1 MENKVLASV
10 NGNNITEQDLEIAM
24 TRFPKENQAYFRS
37 EQGKKQ
43 LLDQMISFELIY
55 NYAKQVDL
63 ENDEEYKNQL
73 EIMRKDLLIQA
84 GVKKVLDT
92 VTVNDD
98 DVKSHYDNNKD
109 MFKSEETVNAKHIL
123 IESKEKAEEILEK
136 INNGMSFED
145 AALEFSSC
153 PSSNQGGSLGE
164 FGRGRMV
171 PEFENAAF
179 ELAVG
184 EVSGPVQTQFGYHI
198 IKVEG
203 KTEPSIREYDEV
215 KAMIA
220 SNLLHEKQ
228 NKAYINFVNDLKEDY
243 KVETYSFV

>member
-10 NGNNITEQDLEIAM
+10 NGNNITEQDLEVAM
-24 TRFPKENQAYFRS
+24 TRFPKENQDYFRS
-37 EQGKKQ
+37 EQGKTQ

-55 NYAKQVDL
+55 NYAKQADL
-63 ENDEEYKNQL
+63 ENDEEYRNQL
-73 EIMRKDLLIQA
+73 EIMKKDLLIQA

-98 DVKSHYDNNKD
+98 DVKSYYDNNKD

-123 IESKEKAEEILEK
+123 VESKEKAEEILEK
-136 INNGMSFED
+136 INNGISFED

-198 IKVEG
+198 IKLEG

>member
-10 NGNNITEQDLEIAM
+10 NGNNITEQDLEVAM
-24 TRFPKENQAYFRS
+24 TRFPKENQDYFRS
-37 EQGKKQ
+37 EQGKTQ

-55 NYAKQVDL
+55 NYAKQADL

-73 EIMRKDLLIQA
+73 EIMKKDLLIQA

-92 VTVNDD
+92 VAVNDD
-98 DVKSHYDNNKD
+98 DVKSYYDNNKD

-123 IESKEKAEEILEK
+123 VESKEKAEEVLEK
-136 INNGMSFED
+136 INNGISFED

-203 KTEPSIREYDEV
+203 KTEPSMREYDEV

-243 KVETYSFV
+243 KVETYSLV

>member
-10 NGNNITEQDLEIAM
+10 NGNNITEQDLEVAM
-24 TRFPKENQAYFRS
+24 TRFPKENQDYFRS
-37 EQGKKQ
+37 EQGKTQ

-55 NYAKQVDL
+55 NYAKQADL
-63 ENDEEYKNQL
+63 ENDEEYRNQL
-73 EIMRKDLLIQA
+73 EIMKKDLLIQA

-98 DVKSHYDNNKD
+98 DVKSYYDNNKD

-123 IESKEKAEEILEK
+123 VESKEKAEEILEK
-136 INNGMSFED
+136 INNGISFED

>member
-10 NGNNITEQDLEIAM
+10 NGNNITEQDLEVAM
-24 TRFPKENQAYFRS
+24 TRFPKENQDYFRS
-37 EQGKKQ
+37 EQGKTQ

-55 NYAKQVDL
+55 NYAKQADL

-73 EIMRKDLLIQA
+73 EIMKKDLLIQA

-98 DVKSHYDNNKD
+98 DVKSYYDNNKD

-123 IESKEKAEEILEK
+123 VESKEKAEEVLEK
-136 INNGMSFED
+136 INNGISFED

>member
-10 NGNNITEQDLEIAM
+10 NGNNITEQDLEVAM
-24 TRFPKENQAYFRS
+24 TRFPKENQDYFRS
-37 EQGKKQ
+37 EQGKTQ

-55 NYAKQVDL
+55 NYAKQADL

-73 EIMRKDLLIQA
+73 EIMKKDLLIQA

-98 DVKSHYDNNKD
+98 EVKNYYDNNKD

-123 IESKEKAEEILEK
+123 VESKEKAEEILEK
-136 INNGMSFED
+136 INNGVSFED

-203 KTEPSIREYDEV
+203 KTEPSMREYDEV

-243 KVETYSFV
+243 KVETYSLV

>member
-10 NGNNITEQDLEIAM
+10 NGNNITEQDLEVAM
-24 TRFPKENQAYFRS
+24 IRFPKENQDYFRS
-37 EQGKKQ
+37 EQGKTQ

-55 NYAKQVDL
+55 NYAKQADL

-73 EIMRKDLLIQA
+73 EIMKKDLLIQA

-98 DVKSHYDNNKD
+98 DVKSYYDNNKD

-123 IESKEKAEEILEK
+123 VESKEKAEEVLEK
-136 INNGMSFED
+136 INNGISFED

-198 IKVEG
+198 IKLEG

>member
-10 NGNNITEQDLEIAM
+10 NGNNITEQDLEVAM
-24 TRFPKENQAYFRS
+24 TRFPKENQDYFRS
-37 EQGKKQ
+37 EQGKTQ

-55 NYAKQVDL
+55 NYAKQADL
-63 ENDEEYKNQL
+63 ENDEEYRNQL
-73 EIMRKDLLIQA
+73 EIMKKDLLIQA

-98 DVKSHYDNNKD
+98 DVKSYYDNNKD

-123 IESKEKAEEILEK
+123 VESKEKAEEVLEK
-136 INNGMSFED
+136 INNGISFED

-198 IKVEG
+198 IKLEG